1 MSLPNFIENEPTFDK
16 KSYFKNKRFLHYEF
30 ALFLFNRHSG
40 CLLDGIPHVFTGK
53 KYEPVDKYTIR
64 SLTMNYIPTLTENQN
79 KEVYFKLDALCRD
92 NECEQADARYI
103 GVKNGVYDV
112 VDKKL
117 HNFSP
122 DFRITNVINAQYVP
136 NATSDEVDNFIKD
149 LSNDDQEVYQLII
162 EMIGYGLFRDNFL
175 QVAFFFY
182 SPGSNGKSSL
192 FKLLHRFYGQY
203 NTTALTLE
211 DLNSR
216 FKPSSLKGSLVNIA
230 DDINANFL
238 KDTGNYKTIVTGDT
252 LNVERKGQ
260 DDFSFT
266 PYVKLMFAGNEL
278 PHTSDKSDGFY
289 RRMVIIPMFRKFGT
303 NGHKKDPRIISK
315 LTTDYNLSALLN
327 LAINGLE
334 NLLDKGEIIIPQ
346 VAKETKEQYEY
357 ENDPVLQFIHEA
369 DNDLYRQLPVI
380 EGRPTTTTYTI
391 YQEWCYK
398 NGYKPYSKAKLTR
411 DLTRLGYKVKVKI
424 RPQSRKTVKV
434 YYLENKTTVF
444 YDEQGDN
451 F

>member
-1 MSLPNFIENEPTFDK
+1 MSLPDFIENEQTFDK
-16 KSYFKNKRFLHYEF
+16 KAYFKNKRFLHYEF

-92 NECEQADARYI
+92 NEREQADARYI

-112 VDKKL
+112 IDKEL
-117 HNFSP
+117 HDFSP

-136 NATSDEVDNFIKD
+136 NATSEVVDNFIKD

-192 FKLLHRFYGQY
+192 FKLLHRFYGQN
-203 NTTALTLE
+203 NTTTLTLE

-266 PYVKLMFAGNEL
+266 PYVKLLFAGNGL
-278 PHTSDKSDGFY
+278 PHTNDKSYGFY
-289 RRMVIIPMFRKFGT
+289 RRMVIIPMLREFGT
-303 NGHKKDPRIISK
+303 NGHKKDPMIIRK
-315 LTTDYNLSALLN
+315 LNTDYSLSSLLN
-327 LAINGLE
+327 LAIKGLE
-334 NLLDKGEIIIPQ
+334 KILDTGELTIPQ

-380 EGRPTTTTYTI
+380 EGRPTSTTYTI

-411 DLTRLGYKVKVKI
+411 DLTRLGYKVKPKI
-424 RPQSRKTVKV
+424 RRQSRKTVRV
-434 YYLENKTTVF
+434 YYLEDKTITF
-444 YDEQGDN
+444 YDENGEI